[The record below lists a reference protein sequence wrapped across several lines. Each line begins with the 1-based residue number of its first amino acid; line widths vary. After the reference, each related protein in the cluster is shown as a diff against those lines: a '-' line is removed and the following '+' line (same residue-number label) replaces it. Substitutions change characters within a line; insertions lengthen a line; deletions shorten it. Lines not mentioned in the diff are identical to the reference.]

1 MQWRRGFHSFVEM
14 FRVSSFSSNM
24 RYFIYSKVNRSYNIL
39 YVINYHV
46 QVGLHESNF
55 EFHII
60 SHKSSDNLYKI
71 GQSFHLNNDFE
82 VELELGSICINWYQT
97 VLIIGRR
104 DRTGKMNLI
113 EATLNHYFEV
123 ELGSTYMFTIRLKH
137 RANAESNKYNYN
149 Y

>member
-1 MQWRRGFHSFVEM
+1 
-14 FRVSSFSSNM
+14 
-24 RYFIYSKVNRSYNIL
+24 
-39 YVINYHV
+39 
-46 QVGLHESNF
+46 
-55 EFHII
+55 
-60 SHKSSDNLYKI
+60 LYKI